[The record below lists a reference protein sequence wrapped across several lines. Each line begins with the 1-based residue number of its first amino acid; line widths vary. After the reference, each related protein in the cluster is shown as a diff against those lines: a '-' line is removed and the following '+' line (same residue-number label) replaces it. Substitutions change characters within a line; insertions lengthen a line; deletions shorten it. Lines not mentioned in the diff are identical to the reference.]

1 MNIVKFQRRER
12 QTAEADESRQ
22 LCREVERFREAW
34 PGEPTGA
41 HRMPDFTWEQLER
54 QLIDLAGTQD
64 RADLATP
71 LVSALRKQAPW
82 KPPEMLLREVLC
94 LAWTLMDEAFQPG
107 TGHGE
112 EGEMP

>member
-1 MNIVKFQRRER
+1 MNIVKFQPRDR
-12 QTAEADESRQ
+12 QTAEADES
-22 LCREVERFREAW
+22 LLLFREVERFRQAW
-34 PGEPTGA
+34 PQEPTAA
-41 HRMPDFTWEQLER
+41 HPMPDFTWEQLER
-54 QLIDLAGTQD
+54 QLIDLAGTPD
-64 RADLATP
+64 RADLAAP

-107 TGHGE
+107 TGRGE